1 MNTEDP
7 KIPVHPGVVL
17 NEEFIKK
24 TGLTPNKLA
33 AKLGVE
39 AKLIKDIVNEK
50 KGISEEL
57 AAQLTRLFSTPA
69 QYWTRLQS
77 DYSEGLKEY
86 VRVMS
91 ERPMHVSFRHLL
103 NLDDFTPELLE
114 TFFADVVDYEKG
126 RGPTHDGA
134 VAMFFPPTSL
144 RTRLTFERAAHKM
157 GLQPIVFPSETLE
170 KGEDLKDV
178 ASYLAQWADIAVVRH
193 PDSDIV
199 YGLAENDALPVIN
212 AMTDIDHPCEVLSDL
227 YGLSETQGWHGQRYL
242 FVGPDG
248 NMARAWFYASETL
261 GFHFTQCCPDD
272 LRVHGAAWDTDLE
285 SAIQKAD
292 IVITDNPGEYAER
305 MRDYQVTAELLDKAP
320 EDVQFLPCPPF
331 ERGRELSAD
340 ALEHPAFVGYEFK
353 RHLLPVH
360 QAILARAMGN

>member
-1 MNTEDP
+1 MNAEDP
-7 KIPVHPGVVL
+7 KIPTHPGVVL

-33 AKLGVE
+33 VKIGID

-57 AAQLTRLFSTPA
+57 AAQLAQLFSTPVE
-69 QYWTRLQS
+69 YWTKLQS
-77 DYSEGLKEY
+77 DYSEGLEEY
-86 VRVMS
+86 VRVLS
-91 ERPMHVSFRHLL
+91 ERPIDISFRHLL
-103 NLDDFTPELLE
+103 SLDDFSPEMLE
-114 TFFADVVDYEKG
+114 IFFADVVEYENG
-126 RGPTHDGA
+126 RGPTYDGV
-134 VAMFFPPTSL
+134 VAMFFPQTSL

-178 ASYLAQWADIAVVRH
+178 ARYLAQWADIAVVRH
-193 PDSDIV
+193 PDPDIV
-199 YGLAENDALPVIN
+199 FGLAECDVLPVIN
-212 AMTDIDHPCEVLSDL
+212 AMTDYDHPCEVLSDL
-227 YGLSETQGWHGQRYL
+227 YGLSETHGWYGLRYL
-242 FVGPDG
+242 FVGADG
-248 NMARAWFYASETL
+248 NMARAWFYASEVL
-261 GFHFTQCCPDD
+261 GFEFTQCCPGDI
-272 LRVHGAAWDTDLE
+272 RVHGTAWDTDLE

-292 IVITDNPGEYAER
+292 IVITDNPGEHAER
-305 MRDYQVTAELLDKAP
+305 MLDYQVTAELLDKAP
-320 EDVQFLPCPPF
+320 EGVQFLPCPPF

-360 QAILARAMGN
+360 QAILSRAMGN